1 MIIQKQGKRKAPVW
15 LAGMAALYEELLELR
30 RIAEEEMLDTGL
42 AEKRGAY
49 ASYAIAC
56 TMLSRRIA
64 EIEELERD
72 ERNQVPLPLP
82 SVGEA

>member
-1 MIIQKQGKRKAPVW
+1 MVKKYRAPVW
-15 LAGMAALYEELLELR
+15 LAGMVALYQELLELR
-30 RIAEEEMLDTGL
+30 RTTEEEMLDTGL

-49 ASYAIAC
+49 TSYAVAC

-72 ERNQVPLPLP
+72 ERNQMPLPLP